1 MAIKKRLGE
10 ILIDAGLINDTQLSA
25 ALHSQRTWGG
35 KLGSTLVRMGF
46 VSEEGILKCLS
57 AQLRLPSADF
67 RKISVSPKAV
77 MAIPFKIAEKYDV
90 LPVALK
96 EELGKKTVIL
106 AMADPTNLDAIAEI
120 EFQTGVRVRPVVAT
134 ESAITNAIDK
144 YYRQKN
150 FKTEYGHE
158 KKVDLAAMDAADEM
172 VIFSGGEE
180 TTVSVLDHAAASDVV
195 HALVTV
201 LLQRG
206 VVTRQELEA
215 ALQKSR

>member
-1 MAIKKRLGE
+1 MAKRKKLGE
-10 ILIDAGLINDTQLSA
+10 ILVDAGLINETQLSA

-46 VSEEGILKCLS
+46 ASEAAILKCLS

-67 RKISVSPKAV
+67 RKISVSPKAI
-77 MAIPFKIAEKYDV
+77 MAVPFKIAEKYDV

-96 EELGKKTVIL
+96 EEMGKKTVIL
-106 AMADPTNLDAIAEI
+106 AMSDPTNLDAIGEI

-134 ESAITNAIDK
+134 ESSIAKAIER
-144 YYRQKN
+144 YYRDKN

-158 KKVDLAAMDAADEM
+158 KKVDLAAMDGTDEM

-180 TTVSVLDHAAASDVV
+180 K
-195 HALVTV
+195 TV
-201 LLQRG
+201 LLADKATTADLVDALVKVLVQRG
-206 VVTRQELEA
+206 VVTRQELEN
-215 ALQKSR
+215 ALQKRG